1 MASPEEKVSQTTP
14 FHGLTL
20 AQVEAS
26 RQAHGSNILTPP
38 KREPWWKLYLEK
50 FEDPVIRI
58 LIIAAVITIA
68 VGIVD
73 GHYAEGI
80 GIVIAILLSTSLA
93 FFNEYRARREFDV
106 LNQASDDLLINVIR
120 EGAYMTVPRRDLVVG
135 DIVLLEEGQEVP
147 ADGVVR
153 EAVQMQINEA
163 LLTGESIPVVKTVTK
178 GVPDHD
184 DERVFR
190 STLVAVGR
198 GVVEI
203 EAVGDSTKIGEIARS
218 ATEETDEQTPLNVQL
233 ERLSKLIGV
242 VGFTVALITYIAL
255 VVRGA
260 AVGDLA
266 ARGDDWV
273 FIGILSISALVA
285 LSRIWLP
292 IVYDA
297 FELVGRPREQ
307 MAWMEQGGLIGWLK
321 PVGAG
326 IALFIV
332 GMLAAIL
339 LGGLPP
345 QPADW
350 LAAEAG
356 IQLLRYFMVAVT
368 IIVVAVPEGLPMS
381 VTLSLA
387 YSMRRMT
394 ATNNLVRRMPA
405 TETVGAAT
413 VICSDKTGT
422 LTLNQMRVA
431 ETSFPSLDEEPLT
444 NALDIQAARLIVES
458 FAANTTANLSR
469 VPGQPVKPLGDGTEG
484 ALLLWL
490 DERGLEYSGVR
501 SSTTMLAQ
509 KPFDADL
516 KYMATVGMSAAFDA
530 PVLYVKGAPEIVMA
544 QCDSILLDEGVI
556 APIDE
561 YRIGIEEQLLA
572 YQKRGMRTLG
582 FAYRLVG
589 AALDFDFDAQVH
601 HLIWLGYVA
610 ISDPVRPEVPAAVRA
625 CRDAGI
631 KVKIVTGDTAETAKE
646 IARQINLWETTDD
659 GRPGALLSGAEFA
672 AMDDEAARAAAK
684 ELKILSRAR
693 PHDKMRLVTLLQSAG
708 EVVAVTGDGTN
719 DAPALNYA
727 NVGLAM
733 GSGTDIAKEASD
745 IVLLDDSFGSIVNA
759 VMWGRSLYQNIQRF
773 ILFQLT
779 INVAALGLALLGPF
793 LGVEFPLTVI
803 QMLWVNLI
811 MDTFASLA
819 LATEPATPDV
829 LHREPRKPGDF
840 IISVPMARRIMGL
853 GVAFIVTL
861 GTFLVFIQ
869 QDGAVTDYELTIF
882 YATFVMLQ
890 FWNLFNARAF
900 GRNAS
905 ALAGLNRN
913 RLFGIIAI
921 AIFIGTILIIQVGG
935 DIFRTVPLSLTDW
948 LLIITITSPVL
959 ILGEVFRYVRG
970 VIERR
975 QPNQPPQRAEVAS
988 L

>member
-1 MASPEEKVSQTTP
+1 MAVPEGKMIQITP
-14 FHGLTL
+14 FHGLTP

-26 RQAHGSNILTPP
+26 RQAHGSNVLTPP
-38 KREPWWKLYLEK
+38 KRDPWWKLYLEK

-68 VGIVD
+68 VGMVD

-80 GIVIAILLSTSLA
+80 GIVLAILLSTSLA

-106 LNQASDDLLINVIR
+106 LNRASDDLPISVIR
-120 EGAYMTVPRRDLVVG
+120 GGAYLTVPRRDLVVG
-135 DIVLLEEGQEVP
+135 DMVLLEEGQEVP
-147 ADGVVR
+147 ADGIVR
-153 EAVQMQINEA
+153 EAVQLQINEA
-163 LLTGESIPVVKTVTK
+163 LLTGESLPINKIVTK
-178 GVPDHD
+178 TAAERDE
-184 DERVFR
+184 ERVFR
-190 STLVAVGR
+190 STLVAAGR
-198 GVVEI
+198 GIVEI
-203 EAVGDSTKIGEIARS
+203 SAVGDSTTIGEIARS
-218 ATEETDEQTPLNVQL
+218 ATEDTDEQTPLNIQL

-242 VGFTVALITYIAL
+242 VGFSVALITYIAL
-255 VVRGA
+255 VIRGA
-260 AVGDLA
+260 AVGDLSV
-266 ARGDDWV
+266 RGDDWV
-273 FIGILSISALVA
+273 FIAILSISALVA

-297 FELVGRPREQ
+297 FELLGHPRKPLSLL
-307 MAWMEQGGLIGWLK
+307 EQGGVMGWVK
-321 PVGAG
+321 PLVAG
-326 IALFIV
+326 IALFII
-332 GMLAAIL
+332 GIGAAIL
-339 LGGLPP
+339 LGMLPS
-345 QPADW
+345 QPSEWITAD
-350 LAAEAG
+350 AG

-431 ETSFPSLDEEPLT
+431 ETSFPSLGEETLT
-444 NALDIQAARLIVES
+444 AAMDTQPARLIAES
-458 FAANTTANLSR
+458 FAVNTTANLSR
-469 VPGQPVKPLGDGTEG
+469 VPGQPVKPIGDGTEG
-484 ALLLWL
+484 ALLLWM
-490 DERGLEYSGVR
+490 DEHGVEYSGVR
-501 SSTTMLAQ
+501 SVATMLAQ

-516 KYMATVGMSAAFDA
+516 KYMATVGVSDAYHA
-530 PVLYVKGAPEIVMA
+530 PVLFVKGAPEIVLDA
-544 QCDSILLDEGVI
+544 CDSVLLESG
-556 APIDE
+556 ASSIDD

-582 FAYRLVG
+582 FAYRPVA
-589 AALDFDFDAQVH
+589 AALDFEFDAQIH
-601 HLIWLGYVA
+601 DLIWLGYVA
-610 ISDPVRPEVPAAVRA
+610 ISDPVRPEVPTAVRA

-631 KVKIVTGDTAETAKE
+631 QVKVVTGDTAETAKE
-646 IARQINLWETTDD
+646 IARQINLWESADD

-672 AMDDEAARAAAK
+672 AMDDDTARAAAG

-693 PHDKMRLVTLLQSAG
+693 PHDKMRLVTLLQAAG

-745 IVLLDDSFGSIVNA
+745 IILLDDSFGSIINA

-819 LATEPATPDV
+819 LATEPAMPDV
-829 LHREPRKPGDF
+829 LKRKPRRPTDF
-840 IISVPMARRIMGL
+840 IISAPMARRILGL
-853 GVAFIVTL
+853 GVTFIILL
-861 GTFLVFIQ
+861 GAFLVFIQ
-869 QDGAVTDYELTIF
+869 QDGAVTEYELTVF

-900 GRNAS
+900 GRNSS
-905 ALAGLNRN
+905 ALAGLNQN

-921 AIFIGTILIIQVGG
+921 AILIGTIAIVQFGG

-948 LLIITITSPVL
+948 LLIIVVTSSVL
-959 ILGEVFRYVRG
+959 ILGEMFRYFRAWG
-970 VIERR
+970 ERH
-975 QPNQPPQRAEVAS
+975 QNQAENPQHAGAAS